1 VVRIFGNGGQE
12 MHPMR
17 LIVGLGNPG
26 ERYERTPHNL
36 GFLVIDELSRQL
48 NISLRRPE
56 AQSLLG
62 IGRSGEN
69 ELLLAKPQTY
79 MNLSGQA
86 VRRLFEQ
93 WELAPR
99 DLIVVVDDLD
109 LPWGQIRIRE
119 RGSAGTHNGMC
130 SIVEEIGS
138 TEFVRVRLGIQ
149 PDHPIEDAAQY
160 VLAPIEKRLTN
171 TVEDLV
177 VQGARAVLVI
187 VQEGAVP
194 AMNHFNGSTTS
205 PADRG
210 TDLERL

>member
-1 VVRIFGNGGQE
+1 
-12 MHPMR
+12 MR

-48 NISLRRPE
+48 NISVRRRE
-56 AQSLLG
+56 AQALLG

-99 DLIVVVDDLD
+99 DLIAVVDDLD

-119 RGSAGTHNGMC
+119 RGSAGTHNGMR

-149 PDHPIEDAAQY
+149 PDHPVEDAAQY
-160 VLAPIEKRLTN
+160 VLSPIEKHLSN

-177 VQGARAVLVI
+177 VQGTRAVLMI

-194 AMNHFNGSTTS
+194 AMNHFNGSTAS
-205 PADRG
+205 PAGHG
-210 TDLERL
+210 TDIEPL

>member
-1 VVRIFGNGGQE
+1 
-12 MHPMR
+12 MR

-26 ERYERTPHNL
+26 DRYERTPHNL

-48 NISLRRPE
+48 NISSRRRE
-56 AQSLLG
+56 AQALLG

-93 WELAPR
+93 WKIAPG

-119 RGSAGTHNGMC
+119 RGSAGTHNGMR

-160 VLAPIEKRLTN
+160 VLAPIEKCLSN

-177 VQGARAVLVI
+177 VQGTRAVLMI
-187 VQEGAVP
+187 VQEGVVP

-205 PADRG
+205 PAGHGADIEP
-210 TDLERL
+210 L